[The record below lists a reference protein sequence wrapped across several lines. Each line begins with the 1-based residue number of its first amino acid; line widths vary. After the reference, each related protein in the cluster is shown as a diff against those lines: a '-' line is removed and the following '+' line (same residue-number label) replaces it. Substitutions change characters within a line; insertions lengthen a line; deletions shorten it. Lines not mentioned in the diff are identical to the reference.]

1 MFKIGDQVAVID
13 EKIEGII
20 SDVSGDRIVI
30 ETRDG
35 LSFSYSSKEIVKIAN
50 EISVTNQQVF
60 NAKKIKND
68 SHQKK
73 KSTIERLK
81 SKTILEVDLHIEK
94 LTSHSKGMDTYDILE
109 LQINTAKNQ
118 IKFAE
123 SKQINKVIFI
133 HGHGTGVL
141 KKELEFLLSQYPSV
155 TYTDASYQ
163 KYGFGGALEVQFN

>member
-13 EKIEGII
+13 EKTEGII

-73 KSTIERLK
+73 KSAIERLK

-94 LTSHSKGMDTYDILE
+94 LTSHSKGMDTNDILE
-109 LQINTAKNQ
+109 LQINTAKHQ

-133 HGHGTGVL
+133 HGYGTGVL

-163 KYGFGGALEVQFN
+163 KYGFEGALEVQFN